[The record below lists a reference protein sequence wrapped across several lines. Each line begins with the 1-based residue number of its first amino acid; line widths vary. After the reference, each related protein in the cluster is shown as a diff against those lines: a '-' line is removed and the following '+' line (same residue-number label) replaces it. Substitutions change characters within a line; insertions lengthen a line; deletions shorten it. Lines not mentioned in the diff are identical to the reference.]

1 MGHFW
6 GGGFAMVRV
15 VLVALTLCIVVA
27 ACGESGP
34 TPGAGA
40 NAYASYPPIDLPEGD
55 PWVVIDTSLGR
66 MKFRLLPDEAEL
78 AVNSFLFLVNE
89 GYFDGQVFHRVMP
102 GFMAQ
107 TGDPTG
113 TGTGGPGYKFAIE
126 PPQRPYVRGTLA
138 MANSGVPDS
147 NGSQFFIVLDDL
159 TALGK
164 LDADYTIFGEV
175 LVLETGEQ
183 HRPTLATIEKF
194 NAVSVAAGPGGDV
207 PRKYSRDLSVNGGR
221 PGTGDREGGAHQLH
235 SGPRR
240 EGGGSFRR

>member
-1 MGHFW
+1 M
-6 GGGFAMVRV
+6 AD
-15 VLVALTLCIVVA
+15 
-27 ACGESGP
+27 
-34 TPGAGA
+34 
-40 NAYASYPPIDLPEGD
+40 AYASYPPMDIPGGE
-55 PWVVIDTSLGR
+55 PWAVIDTSLGR

-194 NAVSVAAGPGGDV
+194 NAVSVAAGPGGEVSV
-207 PRKYSRDLSVNGGR
+207 PLEPITIRELTIGFTVKCS
-221 PGTGDREGGAHQLH
+221 GD
-235 SGPRR
+235 
-240 EGGGSFRR
+240 GSFSGGQHCVAPDRKKG